1 MTQMQA
7 AQKAMVKWLAH
18 PSELGH
24 PPVKIQCAG
33 TFSLHGLQ
41 YYMFKYKKGL
51 LGKWLLGV
59 CGGYESGALDH
70 CGHVFSQVEEY
81 NEESAV
87 EKATAMVEM
96 IRAYWMKQA
105 EQFSQGDA

>member
-41 YYMFKYKKGL
+41 YYMFKYKKAC
-51 LGKWLLGV
+51 WA
-59 CGGYESGALDH
+59 SGCWA
-70 CGHVFSQVEEY
+70 F
-81 NEESAV
+81 AV
-87 EKATAMVEM
+87 GMNPAH
-96 IRAYWMKQA
+96 
-105 EQFSQGDA
+105 